1 MLSLRNLSRFTF
13 HLSRMTTKDS
23 MLEWLKE
30 PGFFG
35 THATVGADMSQLMA
49 TVFTGLFV
57 IGWIQARNRRADAH
71 HWMMFGGMIAMLA
84 FFMSYYLFRQLGVLA
99 FEGKEGFGGSE
110 ALYQNVFIPILIIH
124 IILVVIGLVM
134 AVYMIVLGFRAQLIE
149 QGRRILSERVLQTTW
164 GKIGMIFGGICVPV
178 AVYVLYLVAADR
190 FRMGRLIVWAGFLA
204 LIAIVF
210 AVEMTIQRI
219 WPDGGHRHRALGRF
233 TMTIYCILFV
243 TGTTTYTMLYLLYPG
258 KIG

>member
-1 MLSLRNLSRFTF
+1 
-13 HLSRMTTKDS
+13 
-23 MLEWLKE
+23 MLEWLKQ

-35 THATVGADMSQLMA
+35 SHATVGADMSQLMA

-57 IGWIQARNRRADAH
+57 IGWIQARRRRADAH
-71 HWMMFGGMIAMLA
+71 HWMMLSGMIAMLA

-110 ALYQNVFIPILIIH
+110 ALYRNVFIPLLTIH
-124 IILVVIGLVM
+124 IILVVVGLVM

-149 QGRRILSERVLQTTW
+149 QGRRILSDRVLQTTW
-164 GKIGMIFGGICVPV
+164 GKVGMIFGVLCVPV
-178 AVYVLYLVAADR
+178 AVYLLYLVAADR

-210 AVEMTIQRI
+210 VVEMTIQRL
-219 WPDGGHRHRALGRF
+219 WPDGGQRHRALGRF